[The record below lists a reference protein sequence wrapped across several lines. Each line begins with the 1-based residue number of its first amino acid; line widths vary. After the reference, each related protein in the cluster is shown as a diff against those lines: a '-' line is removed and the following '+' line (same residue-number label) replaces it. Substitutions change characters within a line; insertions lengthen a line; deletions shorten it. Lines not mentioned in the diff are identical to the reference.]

1 MSNTTWIFN
10 FFNTLSQ
17 SVIPPNIIALLI
29 VVPSTILYL
38 TELGVI
44 FRFKKVFKSSFF
56 KLFAART
63 ISVN

>member
-1 MSNTTWIFN
+1 MNTTGVYN

-17 SVIPPNIIALLI
+17 SVIPPNIFALLI
-29 VVPSTILYL
+29 VIPSVTLYI

-44 FRFKKVFKSSFF
+44 FRFKKTFKSSFF

-63 ISVN
+63 ISVIE